1 MKMVSLK
8 FSEETKSLIYII
20 LILGLVFGFN
30 DGSGSFV
37 FSNWLNNFL
46 STLIL
51 VAVVVLTFFVG
62 MKIASKL
69 FNYGVEFGVWEL
81 KYYGFSEESKFPY
94 KVKIVGFEIFRLNFL
109 LPIGIIIA
117 LLITLISNGILYFT
131 AIFTVKFK
139 EKKKIGKERIYLK
152 GFTKAAIL
160 SIVVL
165 IMLILNLL
173 FKVGGIERG
182 FLIGFWFIIWNLMPV
197 GSLIGS
203 KIFFGS
209 RVLYFGLLIFVLLF
223 SVILAIIP
231 SFLGLLIALLF
242 SILAMIVYFY
252 KFYRQVS

>member
-8 FSEETKSLIYII
+8 FSKETKSLIYVIF
-20 LILGLVFGFN
+20 ILGLVFGFN
-30 DGSGSFV
+30 DGLGSFV
-37 FSNWLNNFL
+37 FSIWFNNFIL
-46 STLIL
+46 NLMLISI
-51 VAVVVLTFFVG
+51 VVLTFFVS
-62 MKIASKL
+62 IKL
-69 FNYGVEFGVWEL
+69 ISNFFNY
-81 KYYGFSEESKFPY
+81 ESKFCVWKLKQYSYSKKAHFPIKY
-94 KVKIVGFEIFRLNFL
+94 INNFHL
-109 LPIGIIIA
+109 GTFIA
-117 LLITLISNGILYFT
+117 LVVTLISNGILYFT
-131 AIFTVKFK
+131 AIFIVKFK

-160 SIVVL
+160 SIAIL

-231 SFLGLLIALLF
+231 SLLGLLIALLF
-242 SILAMIVYFY
+242 SIIAMIVYFY
-252 KFYRQVS
+252 KFYKQVS